1 MSSSDH
7 ENNPSEARTVC
18 LIATLNPDRGL
29 AIALRQHLAEVVPE
43 IEFTLASRTAVDAIW
58 VCGYEE
64 GRERLVRS
72 LRQRHPDAVIVV
84 TGREPVGAWEPEV
97 ARAGADFAFSW
108 PVAYEVLE
116 AGLRGALPHKKS
128 LQDGE
133 RKALSGG

>member
-1 MSSSDH
+1 MSPSDQPTK
-7 ENNPSEARTVC
+7 PSEARTVC

-43 IEFTLASRTAVDAIW
+43 IEFTLASRADVDAIW

-84 TGREPVGAWEPEV
+84 TGREPIEDWEPEV

-108 PVAYEVLE
+108 PVAYEVLQ
-116 AGLRGALPHKKS
+116 AGLRGNLPQGKS
-128 LQDGE
+128 LRDGG
-133 RKALSGG
+133 RTALSN

>member
-1 MSSSDH
+1 MSPMDR
-7 ENNPSEARTVC
+7 PKKRGAARTVC

-29 AIALRQHLAEVVPE
+29 ATALRQHLAEVVPE
-43 IEFTLASRTAVDAIW
+43 IEFTLASRDDVDAIW

-84 TGREPVGAWEPEV
+84 TGREPVDDWEPEV

-108 PVAYEVLE
+108 PVAYEVLQ
-116 AGLRGALPHKKS
+116 AGLRGDVPHRKS
-128 LQDGE
+128 LRDGG
-133 RKALSGG
+133 RTALSN